1 MSTLLLAPFNDS
13 MRLGQGYN
21 SFLQTPCLGN
31 AVDISNAK
39 YVESDDGKAPSQTVS
54 YSARFVEKMSDIVYA
69 MNISAGSSI
78 RTGSVSVSG
87 GGNNIDEIKFAES
100 DLNAVISVKV
110 VNQTRNLRD
119 NISFNR
125 IKNMDSARFHD
136 IYGDTFISGFIE
148 GGDLH
153 GIISIRTIDA
163 TKKSEVKN
171 KLRSQFNGANT
182 EWAPSSS
189 AVISEALRQAE
200 VTVTVNWSGGG
211 IIKPSDEEW
220 TIEWLI
226 RASSAFADN
235 VAKCP
240 QRTWAILT
248 RYDTVEGFVNWAY
261 DLSPKVT
268 VRRYEG
274 VQRYTS
280 DLLDMYIEYK
290 GNLLILNDAIRHTD
304 RYEVS
309 KDPRAVGMSIDSL
322 IEARKHLRAEMN
334 KIVGNIEI
342 LDKDPEKIHTLL
354 GQNDITA
361 PELWRVKLPFR
372 KDPTGEAATKSVFE
386 SLLEGLPIQ
395 AELSKSLPPSA
406 EKYPPLC
413 DSYESL
419 GQIEKSALADLT
431 RERPEI
437 NKHFHLSRP
446 IGSNSKGTYFNNV
459 DFLKPSVYITAVK
472 ASTFRGCLNYLGIF
486 YSNGLT
492 VSHGCLRG
500 QHDVFELE
508 LSPEEGEKIIAV
520 VVETGEEQG
529 VEDAEPRI
537 TKLALYTNR
546 ANKLVAEPPVKP
558 KTETADKRTFSPV
571 ESISHEPFEGGSLVK
586 GFWGFSQNGR
596 VGLEDDGIWRLG
608 VVWGKPPK
616 A

>member
-39 YVESDDGKAPSQTVS
+39 FVESKDEDTPSQTVS
-54 YSARFVEKMSDIVYA
+54 YSARFVEKMSDIVHA

-119 NISFNR
+119 NIAFKKLGV
-125 IKNMDSARFHD
+125 KNMDSAKFHD

-189 AVISEALRQAE
+189 RGHGHRQL
-200 VTVTVNWSGGG
+200 VW
-211 IIKPSDEEW
+211 
-220 TIEWLI
+220 
-226 RASSAFADN
+226 RCAFADN

-240 QRTWAILT
+240 QRTWAILS
-248 RYDTVEGFVNWAY
+248 RYDTVPEFVLWSS
-261 DLSPKVT
+261 DFQPPVT

-274 VQRYTS
+274 VQRFTS
-280 DLLDMYIEYK
+280 ELLDMYIEYK
-290 GNLLILNDAIRHTD
+290 GNMLILNDAIRHRD
-304 RYEVS
+304 RYEAS
-309 KDPRAVGMSIDSL
+309 EDTDAVDMSMNSL
-322 IEARKHLRAEMN
+322 INARTSLRAEMS
-334 KIVGNIEI
+334 KIVGKIEI
-342 LDKDPEKIHTLL
+342 LDKDPEAIKELL
-354 GQNDITA
+354 GKDDVIA
-361 PELWRVKLPFR
+361 PELWRVRLPFR
-372 KDPTGEAATKSVFE
+372 KDATGEAATKNVFQ
-386 SLLEGLPIQ
+386 SLLDGLPIQ
-395 AELSKSLPPSA
+395 GEPSKSAPPSK
-406 EKYPPLC
+406 EEYPPLC
-413 DSYESL
+413 DKYEEL
-419 GQIEKSALADLT
+419 GQVEKSALTDLM
-431 RERPEI
+431 RDRPDI
-437 NKHFHLSRP
+437 NRHFHLSRP
-446 IGSNSKGTYFNNV
+446 IGSTSKGTYFNNV

-472 ASTFRGCLNYLGIF
+472 ASTFGGCVNYLGIT

-492 VSHGCLRG
+492 VSHGCLRSE
-500 QHDVFELE
+500 HDIFDLE
-508 LSPEEGEKIIAV
+508 LNPGEGEKIIAAI
-520 VVETGEEQG
+520 VETGEEEG

-546 ANKLVAEPPVKP
+546 GNKLVAQPPERP
-558 KTETADKRTFSPV
+558 KTDTANKRNFSPV
-571 ESISHEPFEGGSLVK
+571 ESLSHEPVGGGYLVK
-586 GFWGFSQNGR
+586 GFWGFSQNGNT
-596 VGLEDDGIWRLG
+596 GLQDDGVWRLG
-608 VVWGKPPK
+608 IVWGN